1 MRYYYL
7 YTFTLVSDLS
17 NIEGGFIPGAAAFF
31 LVTKYM
37 YYNSVACKHVLF
49 KEKEEKNRN
58 HDIYKFILCTLI
70 YLPNLI
76 L

>member
-1 MRYYYL
+1 M
-7 YTFTLVSDLS
+7 SDLS

-49 KEKEEKNRN
+49 IEKEEKN

>member
-49 KEKEEKNRN
+49 KEKEEIEITTFMNLFCARL
-58 HDIYKFILCTLI
+58 FI
-70 YLPNLI
+70 YLI
-76 L
+76 

>member
-49 KEKEEKNRN
+49 KEKEEIEITTFMNL
-58 HDIYKFILCTLI
+58 FCACLFI
-70 YLPNLI
+70 YLI
-76 L
+76 